1 MMSKEEYVKKRVAG
15 VKARLR
21 RIYREWKND

>member
-1 MMSKEEYVKKRVAG
+1 MNKDEYLKKRVAG
-15 VKARLR
+15 VKAALR